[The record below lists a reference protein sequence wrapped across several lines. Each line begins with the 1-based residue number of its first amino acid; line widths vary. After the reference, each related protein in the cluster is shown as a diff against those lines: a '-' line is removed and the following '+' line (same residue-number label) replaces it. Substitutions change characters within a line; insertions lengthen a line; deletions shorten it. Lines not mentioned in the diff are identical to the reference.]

1 MHFPAAYN
9 EVTECVG
16 FARVGSEDQMI
27 VAGTMR
33 QLQTI
38 DFGTPLHCLVI
49 VGQTHPVEEE
59 MLDFYRLKG
68 ENMLPIE
75 NVTL

>member
-1 MHFPAAYN
+1 
-9 EVTECVG
+9 
-16 FARVGSEDQMI
+16 MI